1 MLYKLKHFFTK
12 TPLII
17 IFPVMV
23 ISSFKL
29 HSNQQ
34 QQKFEHIT
42 MTNWLLMILS
52 YVFIKRHIIASNVFT
67 GFTFELYSIRNNMF
81 MILQK
86 TCKCFLAYVAL

>member
-1 MLYKLKHFFTK
+1 
-12 TPLII
+12 
-17 IFPVMV
+17 
-23 ISSFKL
+23 
-29 HSNQQ
+29 
-34 QQKFEHIT
+34 

-86 TCKCFLAYVAL
+86 TCTCCIVSLLNAFAINKDILICLFHMLLLCVMMIIEYKLTK